1 MKPRIQLLTL
11 LLLSCLLTHGSTF
24 VNTDTIPMPS
34 KMMELPSVVKNYGDR
49 AGTWGLPTLIAL
61 RYGLTVNDTLDE
73 RLDDDAA
80 AKAATRYLY
89 DLYAEFGDWD
99 QCYFAYLYSPAYVR
113 NLQARHLDTIISNFD
128 IQRYRDSFKGK
139 PYIPSTVKKTVIAKP
154 KPPKAKE
161 KAKEP
166 KYITYVVQKGDTLS
180 KIAKKYRVTVKDI
193 MKWNNLK
200 NDRIR
205 DKQKLK
211 IRQ

>member
-1 MKPRIQLLTL
+1 MSTDSIQ
-11 LLLSCLLTHGSTF
+11 
-24 VNTDTIPMPS
+24 IPT
-34 KMMELPSVVKNYGDR
+34 KVMELPSVVKNYGDR
-49 AGTWGLPTLIAL
+49 AGSWGLPTLIAL
-61 RYGLTVNDTLDE
+61 RYGLTVCDTLDE
-73 RLDDDAA
+73 RLDE
-80 AKAATRYLY
+80 KAATKAATDYLR
-89 DLYAEFGDWD
+89 DLYAEFGDWN

-139 PYIPSTVKKTVIAKP
+139 PYIPSTVKKTVITKAKT
-154 KPPKAKE
+154 PKAKE

-166 KYITYVVQKGDTLS
+166 KYVTYVVKKGDTLS
-180 KIAKKYRVTVKDI
+180 KIAQKYHVTVKDI